1 MYFVIA
7 IKFAK
12 ESQKISHS
20 LSYDYCNRCVRQS
33 RSTLASFGLSVAFV
47 PELREFK
54 FRSFPLFKKWS
65 IASLLLIFKI
75 SRDNNL
81 LNETIPSSQLKGGV
95 PGSTASLR
103 VDVINLFGTN
113 CSDPFSIH
121 PCSTIAPKRFTNL
134 LIS

>member
-12 ESQKISHS
+12 ESQKISHA
-20 LSYDYCNRCVRQS
+20 LSYDYCSSWIRQS
-33 RSTLASFGLSVAFV
+33 RSTLASLALSVAFV
-47 PELREFK
+47 PAFREFK
-54 FRSFPLFKKWS
+54 FRSFLLFKKWS
-65 IASLLLIFKI
+65 IASLLLISKL

-81 LNETIPSSQLKGGV
+81 LNAAIPSSQLKGGV

-103 VDVINLFGTN
+103 VDVVNLFGTN

-121 PCSTIAPKRFTNL
+121 S
-134 LIS
+134 